1 MLNEKIR
8 ELEKKNGTALQAR
21 QMLFQENQRL
31 LKENRGNV
39 KEKSYVLEELG
50 VQQVKEYYLIFKD
63 LENERVA
70 LIHSQKSIEAERNKL
85 SEENQ

>member
-21 QMLFQENQRL
+21 QMLFEENQRL

-70 LIHSQKSIEAERNKL
+70 LIHSQKSIEAERNKFF
-85 SEENQ
+85 E